1 MRALFTDGWN
11 SFWHFV
17 FGFIGAFFS
26 SSLYSFIDYQL
37 FDPYETN
44 VLIDILEGLFGFVS
58 GIYVE
63 QGIRQS
69 LVSPKLATT

>member
-1 MRALFTDGWN
+1 MRVLFADGWN

-17 FGFIGAFFS
+17 FGFIGAFFAP
-26 SSLYSFIDYQL
+26 SLYHFIDYQL

-44 VLIDILEGLFGFVS
+44 VLIDILEGLLGFAS

-63 QGIRQS
+63 QGIKHS